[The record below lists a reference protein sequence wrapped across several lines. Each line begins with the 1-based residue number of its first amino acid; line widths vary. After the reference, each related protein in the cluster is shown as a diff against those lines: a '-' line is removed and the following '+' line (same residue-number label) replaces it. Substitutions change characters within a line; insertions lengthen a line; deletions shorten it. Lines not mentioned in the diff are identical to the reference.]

1 MISSNA
7 LERWLISITDI
18 PTSGS
23 ASRCARASSKP
34 DTGKTAGPALKLK
47 IRSVISLGEGVGV
60 LGVEVG
66 KTTTPY
72 TQNPTPY
79 PFSVSLG
86 EGVGALGV
94 EVGKTTTPY
103 TQNPTP
109 YPFSVCARNTAPAAR
124 RISERDTTPS
134 LSTMNKFVQP
144 E

>member
-23 ASRCARASSKP
+23 ASRCARASSKTG
-34 DTGKTAGPALKLK
+34 TGKTAGPALKLK

-72 TQNPTPY
+72 TQNPKPY
-79 PFSVSLG
+79 PFS
-86 EGVGALGV
+86 E
-94 EVGKTTTPY
+94 
-103 TQNPTP
+103 
-109 YPFSVCARNTAPAAR
+109 FDRNTAPAAR
-124 RISERDTTPS
+124 RISERGVISLREAVGVLGVDVGTTTTPYTHNPTPDPFTS
-134 LSTMNKFVQP
+134 CH
-144 E
+144 

>member
-23 ASRCARASSKP
+23 ASRCARASSKTG
-34 DTGKTAGPALKLK
+34 TGKTAGPALKLK

-60 LGVEVG
+60 LGVETG
-66 KTTTPY
+66 ETTTPY

-79 PFSVSLG
+79 PLG
-86 EGVGALGV
+86 EGVGVLGV

-109 YPFSVCARNTAPAAR
+109 YPF
-124 RISERDTTPS
+124 
-134 LSTMNKFVQP
+134 
-144 E
+144 